1 MKILFLEPFFG
12 GSHKDFAL
20 GFAGHSTHD
29 VELVTLPP
37 RFWKWR
43 MRGAA
48 LYFLNHIENLSGH
61 DLVFATDMLDVTDFK
76 ALAGPDVPPVV
87 LYFHEN
93 QLSYPL
99 EPGEKRDFHLGFT
112 NIISAHA
119 AAGVMF
125 NSQFHL
131 TEFITAAR
139 QLVRQMPDFRP
150 GWVVDEIEAKSQVL
164 YPGCWFPPH
173 NGGTMSESLDPSIDP
188 PLIIWNHRWE
198 HDKNPAAFFGVLDRL
213 KQAGVPFSLAVLGE
227 QYDTVPEPFAWARK
241 RFKEEIRAWGYV
253 ESRPAYESWLRKGTF
268 VVSTAIQENFG
279 ISVMEAVR
287 YGCFPLLPNRLSYP
301 ELMPEEYGE
310 QILYT
315 SEDELF
321 QKLYDG
327 LEKPSSLSEA
337 RLQLSAHAARFSWE
351 TMIKT
356 YDTALE
362 KFGRGAG

>member
-20 GFAGHSTHD
+20 GFSGHSSHD
-29 VELVTLPP
+29 VDLVTLPP

-48 LYFLNHIENLSGH
+48 LYFLKKIENLSGY
-61 DLVFATDMLDVTDFK
+61 DLIFATDMLDVTDFK

-99 EPGEKRDFHLGFT
+99 EPGEKRDLHLGFT

-119 AAGVMF
+119 AAAVWF
-125 NSQFHL
+125 NSKFHL
-131 TEFITAAR
+131 NDFMTAAR
-139 QLVRQMPDFRP
+139 RLVRQMPDFRP
-150 GWVVDEIEAKSQVL
+150 GWVVDEIEAKAKVL
-164 YPGCWFPPH
+164 YPGCCFPKD
-173 NGGTMSESLDPSIDP
+173 NGGAISAPLAP

-198 HDKNPAAFFGVLDRL
+198 HDKNPAAFFGALDKL
-213 KQAGVPFSLAVLGE
+213 KQAGTAFSLAVLGE
-227 QYDTVPEPFAWARK
+227 RYDTVPEPFAWAGE

-253 ESRPAYESWLRKGTF
+253 ESRPAYESWLKKGTL

-301 ELMPEEYGE
+301 EIMPEEYGE

-321 QKLYDG
+321 QKLHEG
-327 LEKPSSLSEA
+327 LARPSSLSEA
-337 RLQLSAHAARFSWE
+337 RLELSGHAARFSWE